1 MDALEF
7 YNTALSVYFS
17 FKDHNRRKDD
27 YYRHSELLRK
37 KNMQGCSHLY
47 SWSKSTL
54 IVSCLIVNLRRK
66 PKSIPTMFK
75 FLVELDPS
83 EIADF
88 KEEIKNYKRYFIED
102 KNYIVENRIEEVQDL
117 FNLFV
122 QRKIKF
128 FSLYYFIRKYNL
140 EEEVLKSR
148 IFSTIYTDIKT
159 LMSFL
164 NLKEISEV

>member
-1 MDALEF
+1 
-7 YNTALSVYFS
+7 
-17 FKDHNRRKDD
+17 
-27 YYRHSELLRK
+27 
-37 KNMQGCSHLY
+37 
-47 SWSKSTL
+47 
-54 IVSCLIVNLRRK
+54 
-66 PKSIPTMFK
+66 MFK
-75 FLVELDPS
+75 FLVELEPS

-148 IFSTIYTDIKT
+148 IFSTVYMDIKT

>member
-1 MDALEF
+1 
-7 YNTALSVYFS
+7 
-17 FKDHNRRKDD
+17 
-27 YYRHSELLRK
+27 
-37 KNMQGCSHLY
+37 
-47 SWSKSTL
+47 
-54 IVSCLIVNLRRK
+54 
-66 PKSIPTMFK
+66 MFK
-75 FLVELDPS
+75 FLVELEPS

-102 KNYIVENRIEEVQDL
+102 KNYIIENRIEEVQDL

-148 IFSTIYTDIKT
+148 IFSTVYMDIKT

-164 NLKEISEV
+164 NLKEISEI

>member
-1 MDALEF
+1 
-7 YNTALSVYFS
+7 
-17 FKDHNRRKDD
+17 
-27 YYRHSELLRK
+27 
-37 KNMQGCSHLY
+37 
-47 SWSKSTL
+47 
-54 IVSCLIVNLRRK
+54 
-66 PKSIPTMFK
+66 MFK
-75 FLVELDPS
+75 FLVELEPS

-102 KNYIVENRIEEVQDL
+102 KNYIIENRIEEVQDL

-140 EEEVLKSR
+140 EKEVLKSR
-148 IFSTIYTDIKT
+148 IFSTVYMDIKT

-164 NLKEISEV
+164 NLKEISGV

>member
-1 MDALEF
+1 
-7 YNTALSVYFS
+7 
-17 FKDHNRRKDD
+17 
-27 YYRHSELLRK
+27 
-37 KNMQGCSHLY
+37 
-47 SWSKSTL
+47 
-54 IVSCLIVNLRRK
+54 
-66 PKSIPTMFK
+66 MFK
-75 FLVELDPS
+75 FLVELDSS

-102 KNYIVENRIEEVQDL
+102 KNYIIENRIEEVQDL

-128 FSLYYFIRKYNL
+128 FSLYYFIRKYSL

-148 IFSTIYTDIKT
+148 IFSTVYMDIKT

>member
-1 MDALEF
+1 
-7 YNTALSVYFS
+7 
-17 FKDHNRRKDD
+17 
-27 YYRHSELLRK
+27 
-37 KNMQGCSHLY
+37 
-47 SWSKSTL
+47 
-54 IVSCLIVNLRRK
+54 
-66 PKSIPTMFK
+66 MFK
-75 FLVELDPS
+75 FLVELEPS

-102 KNYIVENRIEEVQDL
+102 KNYIIENRIEEVQDL

-148 IFSTIYTDIKT
+148 IFSTVYMDIKT

>member
-1 MDALEF
+1 
-7 YNTALSVYFS
+7 
-17 FKDHNRRKDD
+17 
-27 YYRHSELLRK
+27 
-37 KNMQGCSHLY
+37 
-47 SWSKSTL
+47 
-54 IVSCLIVNLRRK
+54 
-66 PKSIPTMFK
+66 MFK
-75 FLVELDPS
+75 FLVELEPS

-148 IFSTIYTDIKT
+148 IFSTVYMDIKT

-164 NLKEISEV
+164 NIKEISEV

>member
-1 MDALEF
+1 
-7 YNTALSVYFS
+7 
-17 FKDHNRRKDD
+17 
-27 YYRHSELLRK
+27 
-37 KNMQGCSHLY
+37 
-47 SWSKSTL
+47 
-54 IVSCLIVNLRRK
+54 
-66 PKSIPTMFK
+66 MFK
-75 FLVELDPS
+75 FLVELEPS

-102 KNYIVENRIEEVQDL
+102 KNYIIENRIEEVQDL

-148 IFSTIYTDIKT
+148 IFSTVYTDIKT